1 MKILYCIPSLSE
13 SGGTERIVTQKIN
26 FFLECEKQFDITIVT
41 TEGIDKKPFYDL
53 HPSAKVIQLNINFL
67 EEFRKPL
74 YSKYIGT
81 KRKLKEYKNKLIQII
96 NTQNIDICI
105 STGAKELEFL
115 HEIQIPCKRIC
126 ELHFSKYNRELF
138 LEGKKGGIL
147 WKLIGKIRTY
157 QLIKQTSGLDQLV
170 VLTKKDEKDWKKT
183 HNNIKQIY
191 NFSDFQSESLALLEN
206 KKVISVGRLTEQ
218 KGYNYL
224 IEAWAIIKNKK
235 SDWILEIYGEG
246 DLYNELFQQIKDCRL
261 ENHVIL
267 KGRTNQ
273 VQEKMLESSIFALS
287 SRYEGFPMVLLE
299 SMACGVPVVSFDCET
314 GPAEIIENNDCGILV
329 ENRNVLKLAEALL
342 TMMDDKDLRKKSGEI
357 AKIKSANFSKSKIM
371 TQWIDLF
378 EYLTH
383 HN

>member
-26 FFLECEKQFDITIVT
+26 FFLEFEKQYDITIVT
-41 TEGIDKKPFYDL
+41 TEGINKKPFYDL
-53 HPSAKVIQLNINFL
+53 HPSAKVIELNIDFL
-67 EEFRKPL
+67 EEFSKPL

-147 WKLIGKIRTY
+147 WKFIGKIRTY

>member
-26 FFLECEKQFDITIVT
+26 FFLEFEKQYDITIVT
-41 TEGIDKKPFYDL
+41 TEGINKKPFYDL
-53 HPSAKVIQLNINFL
+53 HPSAKVIELNIDFL
-67 EEFRKPL
+67 EEFSKPL

-81 KRKLKEYKNKLIQII
+81 KRKLKEYKKKLIQII

-115 HEIQIPCKRIC
+115 SQIQVPCKKIC

-138 LEGKKGGIL
+138 FEGKKGWII

-157 QLIKQTSGLDQLV
+157 QLIKQTTGLDQLV

-183 HNNIKQIY
+183 HNNVKQIY
-191 NFSDFQSESLALLEN
+191 NFSDIQSESVALLEN

-218 KGYNYL
+218 KGYIFL

-235 SDWILEIYGEG
+235 SDWTLEIYGEG
-246 DLYNELFQQIKDCRL
+246 DLYNELFHQIKDSNL
-261 ENHVIL
+261 ENHVFL

-273 VQEKMLESSIFALS
+273 VQEKILESSIFALS

-342 TMMDDKDLRKKSGEI
+342 TMMDDNELRKKRGEV
-357 AKIKSANFSKSKIM
+357 AKVKSAIFSRRKIM
-371 TQWIDLF
+371 DLWMDLF
-378 EYLTH
+378 ADLTYE
-383 HN
+383 N

>member
-26 FFLECEKQFDITIVT
+26 FFLEFEKQYDITIVT
-41 TEGIDKKPFYDL
+41 TEGINKKPFYDL
-53 HPSAKVIQLNINFL
+53 HPSAKVIELNIDFL
-67 EEFRKPL
+67 EEFSKPL

-81 KRKLKEYKNKLIQII
+81 KRKLKEYKKKLIQII

-115 HEIQIPCKRIC
+115 SQIQVPCKKIC

-138 LEGKKGGIL
+138 FEGKKGGII

-157 QLIKQTSGLDQLV
+157 QLIKQTKGLDQLV

-183 HNNIKQIY
+183 HNNVKQIY
-191 NFSDFQSESLALLEN
+191 NFSDIQSESVALLEN

-218 KGYNYL
+218 KGYNFL

-235 SDWILEIYGEG
+235 SDWTLEIYGEG
-246 DLYNELFQQIKDCRL
+246 DLYNELFQQIKDSRL
-261 ENHVIL
+261 ENHVFL
-267 KGRTNQ
+267 KGRTNR
-273 VQEKMLESSIFALS
+273 VQEKILESSIFALS

-314 GPAEIIENNDCGILV
+314 GPAEIIEHNDCGILV
-329 ENRNVLKLAEALL
+329 ENRNVLKLAGALL
-342 TMMDDKDLRKKSGEI
+342 TMMDDKDLRKKRGEI
-357 AKIKSANFSKSKIM
+357 AKIKSANFSKSKLM
-371 TQWIDLF
+371 TEWMDLF
-378 EYLTH
+378 ADLTH
-383 HN
+383 EN